1 MRRPGKSEL
10 EATRQTIKFFETLL
24 RASADGIV
32 ISDTA
37 QNIVLVN
44 EAFCAFFGQRWQDV
58 VETSL
63 FVWLEQL
70 DGDGLQRWAEL
81 ERCVRRE
88 GVCRDAEFRLTTR
101 KGVKHLNVN
110 CALLEQVADEESG
123 VIIGIWHDVTGRVWA
138 EEALAV
144 EREALQ
150 KAHDELEMRVV
161 ERTVELAKANKEL
174 RAEIAERMRAE
185 KKLAASNEELED
197 FAYVVSHDLKAP
209 LRGITQLTTWLST
222 DHAESFDKDGREMLN
237 LLVGRTRRMY
247 NLIEGVLQYSRIGRV
262 VEREKD
268 VDLNLLVQETI
279 ESLAPPE
286 NVHITVED
294 ALPTVVRERTRVGQV
309 FQNLLGNA
317 LKFMDKPE
325 GEICVG

>member
-1 MRRPGKSEL
+1 MNGSGKSEL

-32 ISDTA
+32 ITDTA

-81 ERCVRRE
+81 EQCVRRE
-88 GVCRDAEFRLTTR
+88 GVCRDAEFQLTTR

-123 VIIGIWHDVTGRVWA
+123 IIISIWHDVTGRVRA
-138 EEALAV
+138 EK
-144 EREALQ
+144 ALQ

-161 ERTVELAKANKEL
+161 ERTVELGKANKEL
-174 RAEIAERMRAE
+174 HAEIAERMRAE

-197 FAYVVSHDLKAP
+197 FAYVVSHDLKA
-209 LRGITQLTTWLST
+209 
-222 DHAESFDKDGREMLN
+222 
-237 LLVGRTRRMY
+237 
-247 NLIEGVLQYSRIGRV
+247 
-262 VEREKD
+262 
-268 VDLNLLVQETI
+268 
-279 ESLAPPE
+279 
-286 NVHITVED
+286 
-294 ALPTVVRERTRVGQV
+294 
-309 FQNLLGNA
+309 
-317 LKFMDKPE
+317 
-325 GEICVG
+325 